1 MIKKRFESN
10 LFETDSKGFQN
21 LFQVGLI
28 CRGAQDV
35 DLGVGFT
42 AFGQTSKKIR
52 GF

>member
-1 MIKKRFESN
+1 MIKGSSNTN

-28 CRGAQDV
+28 CRGAQDE

-42 AFGQTSKKIR
+42 AFGQTSKKLW
-52 GF
+52 